1 MKRRMQ
7 IVETNQKELLV
18 AVAKRY
24 IPERVAYW
32 ADIIGVTYGRIS
44 IRQQKTRWGSC
55 SGEGN
60 LNFNCLLM
68 QMPKEIIDYVIVHEL
83 CHRKQMNHSKLFW
96 AEVAKI
102 LPDYKERRK
111 ALKEYRIT
119 ELAGNII
126 VKKQGI

>member
-1 MKRRMQ
+1 MDRRTQ
-7 IVETNQKELLV
+7 IVETNQKEVLV
-18 AVAKRY
+18 SVAKRY
-24 IPERVAYW
+24 IPERVTYW

-60 LNFNCLLM
+60 LNFNCLMM

-96 AEVAKI
+96 AEVGNI

-111 ALKEYRIT
+111 VLRAYRIT
-119 ELAGNII
+119 EMAGNII
-126 VKKQGI
+126 LKKHGI